1 MLWALSGEWEENE
14 HVTALKG
21 TVHHPFCAEVH
32 PEGMNQQET
41 ISKQFGA
48 KPGRAD
54 YIASR
59 LQKKGE
65 SKANQRVIET
75 GQEWENLP
83 TRPK

>member
-1 MLWALSGEWEENE
+1 
-14 HVTALKG
+14 
-21 TVHHPFCAEVH
+21 
-32 PEGMNQQET
+32 MNQQEI